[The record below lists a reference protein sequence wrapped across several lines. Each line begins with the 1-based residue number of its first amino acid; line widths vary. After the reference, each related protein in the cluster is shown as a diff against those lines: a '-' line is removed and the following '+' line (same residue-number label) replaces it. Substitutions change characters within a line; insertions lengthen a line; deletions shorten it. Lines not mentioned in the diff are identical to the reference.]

1 MSNIVNFPE
10 DITNRSQA
18 NVSLE
23 DMVNRFQTMK
33 DTALDAII
41 VINSDGVIVEWNGQA
56 EQHFGWTELE
66 AVGRDLSELIIP
78 QSFREKH
85 KEGFRRFLQTG
96 DSRILNKRIELTAV
110 HRDGNEFPVEL
121 TVSAIK
127 WADTY
132 LFSAFVRD
140 ITQRKFTEWELIQAK
155 ELAEAAARA
164 KSRFL
169 ATMSHE
175 IRTPLNGIIGMTHL
189 LADTPLNPE
198 QREYVD
204 FLLKSENTLLSLI
217 SDILDFSKI
226 ESEVIDLTEKRFILQ
241 SCIAE
246 TFELL
251 SIFAR
256 EKKLKLVYTI
266 RPDVPSVLIGD
277 APRLKQILTNLVGNA
292 IKFTQTGGV
301 SITVE
306 KLLQYTDGVKLKFIV
321 KDTGIGIPQDKVKQ
335 LFQPFSQLDSTL
347 TGKNSGTGLGLAI
360 CKNLVQLMGG
370 EIGVEPS
377 ENTGATFVFTI
388 VFKNPQTIGPNPG
401 SSEES
406 AVEINPK
413 PIRILI
419 AEDNQINQ
427 TVLLKMLQKKGIHA
441 DVVGTGTA
449 VLEAV
454 KQTRYELIL
463 MDIHMPEMD
472 GIEATRRL
480 RELFPKEDCPAIIAV
495 TANAFTTDRE
505 RYLASGMDDYISKPI
520 RWDHLFQVINKFV
533 KTI

>member
-1 MSNIVNFPE
+1 MSRNVNFPD
-10 DITNRSQA
+10 DITGRNQTSV
-18 NVSLE
+18 NLE
-23 DMVNRFQTMK
+23 DMKNRFQTLK
-33 DTALDAII
+33 DTALDAVI
-41 VINSDGVIVEWNGQA
+41 VMNSKGVIVEWNGRA
-56 EQHFGWTELE
+56 EDHFGWREEE
-66 AVGRDLSELIIP
+66 AIGRDLSELIIP

-85 KEGFRRFLQTG
+85 KEGFRRFLETG
-96 DSRILNKRIELTAV
+96 ESRILNKRIELNAI
-110 HRDGNEFPVEL
+110 HREGNEFPVEL

-127 WADTY
+127 LADTY

-140 ITQRKFTEWELIQAK
+140 ITQRKYTEWELIQAK
-155 ELAEAAARA
+155 ELAEAAAKA

-198 QREYVD
+198 QKEYVD

-226 ESEVIDLTEKRFILQ
+226 ESEEIDLMEKKFILQ

-246 TFELL
+246 MIDML

-256 EKKLKLVYTI
+256 EKKLKLVYSI
-266 RPDVPSVLIGD
+266 RPDVPSILVGD

-306 KLLQYTDGVKLKFIV
+306 QIHQQFDEVKLKFII
-321 KDTGIGIPQDKVKQ
+321 KDTGIGIPQEKIHQ
-335 LFQPFSQLDSTL
+335 LFQPFSQLDSSL

-360 CKNLVQLMGG
+360 SKNLVQLMGG
-370 EIGVEPS
+370 EIWIEPTES
-377 ENTGATFVFTI
+377 TGATFMFTI
-388 VFKNPQTIGPNPG
+388 VFKLPQAVISQSNHD
-401 SSEES
+401 EEPAAEVS
-406 AVEINPK
+406 TK
-413 PIRILI
+413 PVHILI
-419 AEDNQINQ
+419 AEDNRINQ
-427 TVLLKMLQKKGIHA
+427 TVLLKMLQKKGIEA
-441 DVVGTGTA
+441 DVVETGTA

-454 KQTRYELIL
+454 KRTRYQLIL

-472 GIEATRRL
+472 GIEAARQV
-480 RELFPKEDCPAIIAV
+480 REWCSTEECPAIIAV
-495 TANAFTTDRE
+495 TANAFKTDKE
-505 RYLASGMDDYISKPI
+505 RYLSSGMDDYISKPI

-533 KTI
+533 TNK